1 MGKKNRSKRSKKK
14 SKSATVDQ
22 LPKEANAT
30 SPRTAVTHP
39 VPRDSSDPISSVHER
54 VKKEHVQ
61 HMPSGG
67 GELSDDAFGEL
78 ASAIGS
84 AVGVNF
90 GNPSPSKNDPTSFLT
105 SMLDTTTLGK
115 SPRCS
120 FDKNM
125 VSDRHAW
132 CVDEE
137 GNVCDYPDEQNKHGA
152 HSTANIVRRPWDARM
167 VAEAL
172 PHFDKHCQEEFL
184 DRHPHTSREEWI
196 QMIHSNTFPPG
207 NCFGRAKILRDS
219 NPEKYALVIG
229 SLGYKQ
235 SDGTIFWEFG

>member
-1 MGKKNRSKRSKKK
+1 MGKKKRQSKKK
-14 SKSATVDQ
+14 SKSPTVDHH
-22 LPKEANAT
+22 PEEANGT
-30 SPRTAVTHP
+30 SPCTAVAP
-39 VPRDSSDPISSVHER
+39 PGPRDSSVAMASVREY

-61 HMPSGG
+61 CMRSEGD
-67 GELSDDAFGEL
+67 ELSDDVIKEL
-78 ASAIGS
+78 ANALGS
-84 AVGVNF
+84 AFTLKSGSN
-90 GNPSPSKNDPTSFLT
+90 SFLT
-105 SMLDTTTLGK
+105 SLLDTATLGK
-115 SPRCS
+115 SPRWS

-125 VSDRHAW
+125 VMDLHAW

>member
-1 MGKKNRSKRSKKK
+1 MGKKKRQSKKK
-14 SKSATVDQ
+14 SKSPTVDHHGE
-22 LPKEANAT
+22 EANGT
-30 SPRTAVTHP
+30 SPCPAVAP
-39 VPRDSSDPISSVHER
+39 PGPQDSSVTMASAREC

-61 HMPSGG
+61 CMRSEGD
-67 GELSDDAFGEL
+67 ELSDDVIKEL
-78 ASAIGS
+78 ANALGS
-84 AVGVNF
+84 AFTLKSGSN
-90 GNPSPSKNDPTSFLT
+90 SFLT
-105 SMLDTTTLGK
+105 SLLDTATLGK
-115 SPRCS
+115 SPRWS

-125 VSDRHAW
+125 VMDLHAW